1 MHKTNKTK
9 LRNRL
14 TKKNKKSTLTNTHK
28 SFEQHLVIEFLQIL
42 NMTKLY
48 HWKTESYATHKA
60 TDELYSKLNDNIDKF
75 IETLLGKHGDRIN
88 LAAIKSISLTVVT
101 SNNEFK
107 REMEKFKQYLLD
119 LNNHSEMKKMTN
131 SDLYNIRDEIL
142 GDINQFLYLLT
153 FN

>member
-88 LAAIKSISLTVVT
+88 LASIKSISLTVVT

>member
-14 TKKNKKSTLTNTHK
+14 TKKNKKSTSTNAHK
-28 SFEQHLVIEFLQIL
+28 SFEKHLVIEFLQIL

-48 HWKTESYATHKA
+48 HWKTDNYATHKA
-60 TDELYSKLNDNIDKF
+60 TDDLYSNLNSNIDKF

-88 LAAIKSISLTVVT
+88 LAAVKSISLTVVT

-107 REMEKFKQYLLD
+107 REMEKFKQYLVD
-119 LNNHSEMKKMTN
+119 LNDNHEMKKMSN

-142 GDINQFLYLLT
+142 GDVNQFLYLLT
-153 FN
+153 FK